1 MSSDFIMQLL
11 LNGLV
16 VGCIYGLIALGYT
29 MVYGIMGLINF
40 AHGEVVM
47 IGAMVTISLLHA
59 FASVG
64 LALPGA
70 ATVLLALLCAIPICM
85 ALGFAIEYV
94 AYRPLRN
101 APRLAPL
108 ITAIGM
114 SIVLQQVAAIIW
126 GTHNIPFPNLLER
139 VPVHFFG
146 AVTSQIQLAIIVVC
160 LLMMG
165 LLLLMVNRTKI
176 GRAMRAT
183 SQKPDVARLMGVNIN
198 AIISLTFMLG
208 SGLGA
213 IAGVMMAANYGQINY
228 TSGFLIGLK
237 AFCAAVLGGI
247 GNLGGA
253 VLGGILMGISE
264 SLFTGIAGSQWQ
276 DVFSFFVLI
285 AVLIFRPSGLL
296 GEKQADRA

>member
-1 MSSDFIMQLL
+1 MSSDLMQLL
-11 LNGLV
+11 MNGLV
-16 VGCIYGLIALGYT
+16 VGCIYGMIALGYT
-29 MVYGIMGLINF
+29 MVYGIIGLINF

-47 IGAMVTISLLHA
+47 IGAMVTISILHA
-59 FASVG
+59 FAAAG
-64 LALPGA
+64 LDLPGI
-70 ATVLLALLCAIPICM
+70 VLLLLALICAVPICM
-85 ALGFAIEYV
+85 ALGFSIEYV

-126 GTHNIPFPNLLER
+126 GTHIIPFPALIDQS
-139 VPVHFFG
+139 P
-146 AVTSQIQLAIIVVC
+146 IQLLGATTNRIQLMVIVVC
-160 LLMMG
+160 FVLMG
-165 LLLLMVNRTKI
+165 ALLLLVNTTRM

-198 AIISLTFMLG
+198 RIISLTFMVG
-208 SGLGA
+208 SALGA
-213 IAGVMMAANYGQINY
+213 IAGVMMAANYGQISY

-253 VLGGILMGISE
+253 VLGGVLMGISE
-264 SLFTGIAGSQWQ
+264 SLFTGLVGSEWQ

-296 GEKQADRA
+296 GEKEADRA